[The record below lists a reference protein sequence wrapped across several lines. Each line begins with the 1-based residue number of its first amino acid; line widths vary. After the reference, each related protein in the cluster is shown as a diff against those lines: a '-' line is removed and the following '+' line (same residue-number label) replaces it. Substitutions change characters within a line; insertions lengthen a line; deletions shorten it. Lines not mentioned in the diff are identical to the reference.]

1 MTGDADLAVI
11 GAGPAGMR
19 AAVTADALGLKAVLL
34 DEAEAPGGQVYRAL
48 PPALG
53 PANGQGEEEPD
64 QQRGDGLRA
73 QLAASG
79 AEVRLGRRVW
89 SVLKE
94 AGPGEETRFRIDAL
108 GPAGPETL
116 RARALLAATGASE
129 RTQPFPGWTL
139 PGVTG
144 LAAATILLKSQ
155 RVLPG
160 RRTVVAGAGPLLLLV
175 AAKILKAGGSVPAVI
190 DLAGRRDWLASLPA
204 MAGRPDLLVRG
215 LAWQAALRRAG
226 VPLLYR
232 HGVLQALGG
241 ESLERVAVGPLD
253 AEGRP
258 LKGAPARSFEADA
271 LAIGH
276 GLTPAIEISR
286 LLGAQHVFERAK
298 GGWVA
303 KTDADGRA
311 SLPGLYVA
319 GDGAGIRGAAAAEI
333 QGALAALAAGRDL
346 GALTEAEQSRRAGP
360 LRRAH
365 RRAARFG
372 GAMARL
378 MAARPAGLE
387 AVPAETVVCRC
398 EDVTRAE
405 IETALGQ
412 GAADINQLKH
422 FTRCG
427 MGPCQGRMCGEAV
440 AELLALRLGGRA
452 AVGLWTART
461 PIRPMPLDL
470 VLGDFDYADIPI
482 PPPAPI

>member
-1 MTGDADLAVI
+1 MTSVAPGHDADLAVI
-11 GAGPAGMR
+11 GAGPAGIR
-19 AAVTADALGLKAVLL
+19 AAVTADALGLKVVLL

-48 PPALG
+48 PDALRPVAG
-53 PANGQGEEEPD
+53 PGED
-64 QQRGDGLRA
+64 SDLRTGDGLRA
-73 QLAASG
+73 DLAASG
-79 AEVRLGRRVW
+79 ADVRLGRRVW
-89 SVLKE
+89 SVLTD
-94 AGPGEETRFRIDAL
+94 ETRFRIDAL
-108 GPAGPETL
+108 GPAGAETV
-116 RARALLAATGASE
+116 RTRSVVAATGATE

-139 PGVTG
+139 PGIGG

-175 AAKILKAGGSVPAVI
+175 AAKILKAGGTVPAVI
-190 DLAGRRDWLASLPA
+190 DLAGRRDWLGSLPA
-204 MAGRPDLLVRG
+204 VASRPDLLGRG
-215 LAWQAALRRAG
+215 LAWQWALRRAG
-226 VPLLYR
+226 VPILYR
-232 HGVLQALGG
+232 HTVLQAQGG
-241 ESLERVAVGPLD
+241 DCLERVAVGPVD
-253 AEGRP
+253 ADGRP
-258 LKGAPARSFEADA
+258 FQRGPTRIFEADA

-286 LLGAQHVFERAK
+286 LLGAEHRFDRGK
-298 GGWVA
+298 GGWIA
-303 KTDADGRA
+303 KTDDDGRA

-319 GDGAGIRGAAAAEI
+319 GDGAGIRGAAAAEL
-333 QGALAALAAGRDL
+333 QGGLTALAASRDL
-346 GALTEAEQSRRAGP
+346 GVLSEPEHARRVGP

-372 GAMARL
+372 SAMARL

-387 AVPAETVVCRC
+387 SMPAQTVVCRC

-405 IETALGQ
+405 IDTALGD
-412 GAADINQLKH
+412 GAEDINQLKH

-440 AELLALRLGGRA
+440 AEILALHVGGRP

-461 PIRPMPLDL
+461 PIRPMPLDQ